1 MCLIVLLKCI
11 AHLNVHFCFL
21 TKTVL
26 LGGASLDRQG
36 VTRVLL
42 YVLVFCLAFISLL
55 YTYQTVSGLLP
66 GGGHLELE
74 FVEKQVSTF
83 CCWFVLLT
91 CLAYLNAPFCFLTKM
106 VLLGEALLGR
116 QGVTHVLLYVVVFG
130 VVFTR

>member
-1 MCLIVLLKCI
+1 M
-11 AHLNVHFCFL
+11 
-21 TKTVL
+21 
-26 LGGASLDRQG
+26 DRQG
-36 VTRVLL
+36 VTHVLL
-42 YVLVFCLAFISLL
+42 YVFVFRLDFISLL
-55 YTYQTVSGLLP
+55 YTYQAVSVLLP